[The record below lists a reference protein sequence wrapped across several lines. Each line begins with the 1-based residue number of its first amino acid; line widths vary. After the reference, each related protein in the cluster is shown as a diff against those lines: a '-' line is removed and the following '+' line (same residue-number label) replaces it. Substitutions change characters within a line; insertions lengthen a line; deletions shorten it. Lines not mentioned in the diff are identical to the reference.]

1 MEGLNW
7 TQYSKYGLSRVEQ
20 RRRIT
25 SLDLLATL
33 FFFLNAP
40 QDTTDILSHKAQSY
54 PVAHQNIQFLSSRSA
69 PSLYRCTSPQVQDST
84 CALVRFLPTQLS
96 NLSRSC

>member
-54 PVAHQNIQFLSSRSA
+54 PVAHQNGGA
-69 PSLYRCTSPQVQDST
+69 GSPPLT
-84 CALVRFLPTQLS
+84 G
-96 NLSRSC
+96 